1 HSTLI
6 LLILGTAFA
15 QRLAL
20 IPENETGIP
29 LFIEGYV
36 LDAETNEP
44 IPNAELYL
52 YQVNAEGEYQPSD
65 PSDESTARLNGIVI
79 TNAEGYFSFSTIYP
93 GEYSNQP
100 PGNRHIH
107 LHYVRANGYQQR
119 GGIILFEDNVR
130 DEVRQWALE
139 TGFGIIIDLTETA
152 TGYSGELA
160 LGLHKTPAQ

>member
-1 HSTLI
+1 M
-6 LLILGTAFA
+6 LGLANA
-15 QRLAL
+15 QTISLVPADEPGQAL
-20 IPENETGIP
+20 SIQ
-29 LFIEGYV
+29 GYV

-107 LHYVRANGYQQR
+107 LHYVRAKGYQQM
-119 GGIILFEDNVR
+119 GGVILFEDNVR

-152 TGYSGELA
+152 NGYHGELELLLDPIA
-160 LGLHKTPAQ
+160 IE